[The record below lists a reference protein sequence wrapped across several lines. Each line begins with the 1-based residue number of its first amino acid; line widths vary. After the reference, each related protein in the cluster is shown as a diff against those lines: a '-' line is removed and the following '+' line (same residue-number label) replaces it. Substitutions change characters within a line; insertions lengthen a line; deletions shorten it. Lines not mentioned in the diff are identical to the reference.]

1 MLDIA
6 SYAKAEGIPY
16 RYWLADSWWYYKD
29 PDGPNGGGVTNWT
42 ARPDVF
48 PHGLE
53 YVYEQTG
60 WSVQGHNRFWS
71 NKTTYA
77 RSTAATTPSST
88 PAGTRC
94 RPSKGFGTICCR
106 VASRVGP
113 RRVRA
118 GLARP
123 RVRQLPAA
131 HHERHPRAHLALA
144 DGDRRARAG
153 LTVQYCMSHCRHV
166 LASAEFPSVTQARA
180 SGDYHPGGDQW
191 HPVGT
196 TSLFAYALGLAPSKD
211 NYWSTT
217 DQPGAKHYK
226 DHPREPRSR
235 LQAAVIT
242 LTKGPV
248 APSDAVGHSDISLIM
263 RSAAAD
269 GTLLQPGAPA
279 ARLDSALLAAALDAP
294 PAGLPKGELWTAP
307 TVLDGRTF
315 IVVFAAR
322 MTEGY
327 ALTAT
332 ELRDAAGAR
341 SLPSMVAVEA
351 NATMAP
357 VTVSDAAPLQVAA
370 CDELDFRA
378 VQPRAAR
385 GERLGAPRRGRRQV
399 GRRVPRAL
407 LGPRRRRHGAVGDRP
422 RQRWRGGRRRVR
434 AAADRGGGGG
444 EDGDSALR
452 ADRERRGAR
461 DRRWRDEGVRRA
473 LSG

>member
-60 WSVQGHNRFWS
+60 WAVQGHNRFWS

-77 RSTAATTPSST
+77 KENGGDYAFLLDAGGYAL
-88 PAGTRC
+88 PAEQRFWDDLLL
-94 RPSKGFGTICCR
+94 S
-106 VASRVGP
+106 SRVKW
-113 RRVRA
+113 
-118 GLARP
+118 GLAVYEQDWLDQEFDNFP
-123 RVRQLPAA
+123 PLTTNAT
-131 HHERHPRAHLALA
+131 LARTWLA
-144 DGDRRARAG
+144 QMATGAARAG

-248 APSDAVGHSDISLIM
+248 APSDAVGHSDVALIM

-279 ARLDSALLAAALDAP
+279 ARLDSALLAAAIDAP

-351 NATMAP
+351 NATATP
-357 VTVSDAAPLQVAA
+357 VTVSDAAPLRVAA
-370 CDELDFRA
+370 CDELDF
-378 VQPRAAR
+378 
-385 GERLGAPRRGRRQV
+385 ELYNLAPREANGW
-399 GRRVPRAL
+399 AL
-407 LGPRRRRHGAVGDRP
+407 LGEVAAKWVGVSLARFSALAADGTALSVTV
-422 RQRWRGGRRRVR
+422 RGSVGEVVDVAFAPPPTEEE
-434 AAADRGGGGG
+434 AAAKTVTVRCVLTESGAARVTV
-444 EDGDSALR
+444 DGATRECVAL
-452 ADRERRGAR
+452 
-461 DRRWRDEGVRRA
+461 
-473 LSG
+473 